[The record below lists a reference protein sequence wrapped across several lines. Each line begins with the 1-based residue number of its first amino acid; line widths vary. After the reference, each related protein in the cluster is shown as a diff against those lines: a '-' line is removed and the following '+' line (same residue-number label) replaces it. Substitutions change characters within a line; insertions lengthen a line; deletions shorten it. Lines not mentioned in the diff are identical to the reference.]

1 MGIYTSSAKYNRKKS
16 GEIYMPKRRIPE
28 RAARATPKE
37 VPRRSVVRSS
47 GDDGVGVVIILLNEL
62 QRYYYYLTE
71 TSKFPPLKFFPFR
84 KQRQS
89 NPRKQKPLSISLEVS
104 P

>member
-16 GEIYMPKRRIPE
+16 GEMYTPKRRIPE

-47 GDDGVGVVIILLNEL
+47 GDDGVGVVIDS
-62 QRYYYYLTE
+62 T
-71 TSKFPPLKFFPFR
+71 
-84 KQRQS
+84 
-89 NPRKQKPLSISLEVS
+89 
-104 P
+104 